1 MKLKPED
8 KPTIIFRTEWGDYDV
23 SLFSSEGKKQYFLA
37 QKATEDLKE
46 LMAQSEI
53 KKVAIN
59 TLHSSLVK
67 NECTPGCQINDE
79 DGTQTKENKIED

>member
-37 QKATEDLKE
+37 QKATNDMKE
-46 LMAQSEI
+46 LMAQCEI
-53 KKVAIN
+53 KKVAIT
-59 TLHSSLVK
+59 TLHNSLIK
-67 NECTPGCQINDE
+67 NECTPGCQMDDE
-79 DGTQTKENKIED
+79 DGTKTKENKIKD